1 MVFKSIYLISFL
13 RNYWMNKNIS
23 IEAKIE
29 PGVITVND
37 SSVLEET
44 RTLKYPWKKTM

>member
-1 MVFKSIYLISFL
+1 
-13 RNYWMNKNIS
+13 MNKNIS

-44 RTLKYPWKKTM
+44 RTLKYPWKKNVNFYYYKKQAYVHLFKG